1 MSSDLMALLSR
12 PSEHDAGAYTSR
24 EIARALGV
32 SESTVRRRLLPL
44 VESGAVECVSKTITD
59 LARRTQPVPAYRL
72 AA

>member
-12 PSEHDAGAYTSR
+12 PGEHDAGAYTTR

-32 SESTVRRRLLPL
+32 SEATARRRLTPL
-44 VESGAVECVSKTITD
+44 VEAGAVECVTKMVTD
-59 LARRTQPVPAYRL
+59 MSRRIQPVSAYRL